1 MADSVRGIMKKQTAQ
16 NQQLWSILIKEAIKK
31 VFRQN
36 LTRQWHE
43 SSVEKKNPLNVYNR
57 METTISK
64 TSNFSFSDSL
74 FFLLFEFFDA
84 VVNFKT
90 YNFNLSESA

>member
-36 LTRQWHE
+36 LTRQWCE
-43 SSVEKKNPLNVYNR
+43 SSVEKK
-57 METTISK
+57 K
-64 TSNFSFSDSL
+64 SFKCL
-74 FFLLFEFFDA
+74 
-84 VVNFKT
+84 
-90 YNFNLSESA
+90 

>member
-43 SSVEKKNPLNVYNR
+43 SSVEKKNPLNVFNR

-64 TSNFSFSDSL
+64 TSNFSFSDCL
-74 FFLLFEFFDA
+74 FFLLFEFFDV

>member
-1 MADSVRGIMKKQTAQ
+1 MADSTRGIMRKQTAQ
-16 NQQLWSILIKEAIKK
+16 NQQLSILIKEAIKK

-36 LTRQWHE
+36 LTRQWCE

-64 TSNFSFSDSL
+64 TSNFSFSDCL